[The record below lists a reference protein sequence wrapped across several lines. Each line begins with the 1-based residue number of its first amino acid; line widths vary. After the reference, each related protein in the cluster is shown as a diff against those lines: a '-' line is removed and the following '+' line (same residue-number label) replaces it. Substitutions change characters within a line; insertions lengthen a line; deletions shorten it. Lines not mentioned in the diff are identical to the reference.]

1 MSLYCIT
8 FSFSLYFIK
17 GTMLVSISYHRNRN
31 TKVFKNGYYGLSM
44 DEVKLKIRKRA
55 VKSRG
60 RARLHTSML
69 EKLGAEEES
78 KLEIVNEALGKSVTV
93 TLFADSMVEE
103 GYIRLSEDDLQS
115 LGMSDGDTVII
126 RKKPPLT
133 EEMRERAEEMRER
146 AEETVE
152 RVSEEIE
159 KVGESVRKETE
170 KARAGAT
177 RAADTV
183 RERAGKA
190 YGRIVEETAPIT
202 ERVESATRETVEK
215 IKKEVGP
222 TTERAEDT
230 AREVYKRIVDELPGI
245 RERLSDAAKPVMN
258 RLKPDEGTKLK
269 NVLKDVEGSIRTA
282 TVQSDTVADKL
293 VKELELPKDVV
304 ISAVQR
310 NKEIIIPKGDTR
322 LVKGDIVYLVGKEE
336 SIQECSEIL
345 EG

>member
-1 MSLYCIT
+1 
-8 FSFSLYFIK
+8 
-17 GTMLVSISYHRNRN
+17 ML
-31 TKVFKNGYYGLSM
+31 G
-44 DEVKLKIRKRA
+44 
-55 VKSRG
+55 
-60 RARLHTSML
+60 
-69 EKLGAEEES
+69 KLGAKEES
-78 KLEIVNEALGKSVTV
+78 KLEIVNEALDKSVTV

-103 GYIRLSEDDLQS
+103 GYIRLSEEDLQS

-133 EEMRERAEEMRER
+133 EEMRERAGEMRER
-146 AEETVE
+146 AGETVE

-159 KVGESVRKETE
+159 KAGESVRKETE
-170 KARAGAT
+170 KARAGAA

-202 ERVESATRETVEK
+202 ERVESATKETVEK

-222 TTERAEDT
+222 TTEKAEDT

-269 NVLKDVEGSIRTA
+269 KALEDVEGSIRTV
-282 TVQSDTVADKL
+282 TVQSDTAADKL

-336 SIQECSEIL
+336 SIQECCKIL

>member
-1 MSLYCIT
+1 
-8 FSFSLYFIK
+8 
-17 GTMLVSISYHRNRN
+17 
-31 TKVFKNGYYGLSM
+31 M

-69 EKLGAEEES
+69 EKLDAKEES
-78 KLEIVNEALGKSVTV
+78 KLEIVNENLDNSVTV

-103 GYIRLSEDDLQS
+103 GYIRLSEEDLQS
-115 LGMSDGDTVII
+115 LGMSEGDTVII

-133 EEMRERAEEMRER
+133 KEIREK

-152 RVSEEIE
+152 RVSEEFE
-159 KVGESVRKETE
+159 KVGESVRKEAG
-170 KARAGAT
+170 KARAGAG

-183 RERAGKA
+183 KGSANKA

-202 ERVESATRETVEK
+202 EKIESTTRETVDK
-215 IKKEVGP
+215 IKKGVAP
-222 TTERAEDT
+222 TTERAEGK
-230 AREVYKRIVDELPGI
+230 AREVYARIAEELPGI

-258 RLKPDEGTKLK
+258 RLKHDEGTKLK
-269 NVLKDVEGSIRTA
+269 KALEDVEGSIRTA
-282 TVQSDTVADKL
+282 TVQSDTVADKF

-336 SIQECSEIL
+336 SIQECSDIL